1 MSEAVL
7 RDAQADDLDA
17 VMAIE
22 ESEFAGDAWSRG
34 MMAEEI
40 RSRHTRYLVAE
51 QDGKVVGYAG
61 LLCPV
66 GAHEGDVQTIA
77 VVARVRRTGLG
88 RRLLRALLEAAGERG
103 AREVFLEVRADN
115 PAAQTLYRSEG
126 FEEIGVRPAY
136 YQPDGVDAIVMR
148 RPPTPTQETP

>member
-51 QDGKVVGYAG
+51 QDGEVVGYAG

-148 RPPTPTQETP
+148 RPRTPTQETP

>member
-1 MSEAVL
+1 MSDVVL
-7 RDAQADDLDA
+7 RDAAAGDLDA
-17 VMAIE
+17 IMAIE
-22 ESEFAGDAWSRG
+22 ESEFADAWTRG

-51 QDGKVVGYAG
+51 RDGEVVGYAG
-61 LLCPV
+61 LLCPA
-66 GAHEGDVQTIA
+66 GAHEGDVQTLAVIA
-77 VVARVRRTGLG
+77 SVRRTGLG
-88 RRLLRALLEAAGERG
+88 RRLLRALLDAARERG

-115 PAAQTLYRSEG
+115 PAAQTLYRTEG

-148 RPPTPTQETP
+148 LPLAATQETL

>member
-1 MSEAVL
+1 
-7 RDAQADDLDA
+7 
-17 VMAIE
+17 MAIE

-51 QDGKVVGYAG
+51 QEGAVVGYAG

-77 VVARVRRTGLG
+77 VVSSSRGAGLG
-88 RRLLRALLEAAGERG
+88 RCLLQALLRAARERG

-115 PAAQTLYRSEG
+115 PVAQALYRSEG
-126 FEEIGVRPAY
+126 FDEIGVRPAY
-136 YQPDGVDAIVMR
+136 YQPDGVDALVMR
-148 RPPTPTQETP
+148 LPLPPTQEAS

>member
-51 QDGKVVGYAG
+51 QDGEVVGYAG

-148 RPPTPTQETP
+148 LPPTPTRETP

>member
-1 MSEAVL
+1 MSDATLREA
-7 RDAQADDLDA
+7 AAGDLA
-17 VMAIE
+17 AIMAIE

-34 MMAEEI
+34 TMAEEI

-51 QDGKVVGYAG
+51 REGALVGYAG

-77 VVARVRRTGLG
+77 VVASARRTGLG
-88 RRLLRALLEAAGERG
+88 RRLLHALLEAAAERG
-103 AREVFLEVRADN
+103 ARDVFLEVRADN
-115 PAAQTLYRSEG
+115 PAAQTLYRSAG

-148 RPPTPTQETP
+148 LPLAPPQEAS

>member
-1 MSEAVL
+1 MSDARLREA
-7 RDAQADDLDA
+7 AAGDLDA
-17 VMAIE
+17 IMAIE

-34 MMAEEI
+34 TMAEEI

-51 QDGKVVGYAG
+51 QEGALVGYAG

-66 GAHEGDVQTIA
+66 GAREGDVQTIA
-77 VVARVRRTGLG
+77 VVASVRRTGLG
-88 RRLLRALLEAAGERG
+88 RRLLCALLEAAAERG

-115 PAAQTLYRSEG
+115 LAAQTLYRSEG
-126 FEEIGVRPAY
+126 FEEIGVRLAY

-148 RPPTPTQETP
+148 LPLVPTQETP

>member
-7 RDAQADDLDA
+7 REAQADDLDA

-22 ESEFAGDAWSRG
+22 ESEFTGDAWSRG

-51 QDGKVVGYAG
+51 RDGEVVGYAG

-77 VVARVRRTGLG
+77 VIASVRRTGLG
-88 RRLLRALLEAAGERG
+88 RRLLRALLDAARERG

-115 PAAQTLYRSEG
+115 PAAQTLYRSEA
-126 FEEIGVRPAY
+126 FEEIGVRPGY

-148 RPPTPTQETP
+148 LPLAVTQETL